1 MRFNGALH
9 VRASEDRV
17 IELSLEFRG
26 KAEMPYNLVV
36 HMWSREEG
44 LRMYTHCTYI
54 DMYRIQLNLIHCT
67 HTSSSTHLLISEE
80 MSVLTGDTLAISMN
94 FSTVVPTA
102 TS

>member
-17 IELSLEFRG
+17 IELSLELRG

-44 LRMYTHCTYI
+44 LRMYMHCTYVH
-54 DMYRIQLNLIHCT
+54 M
-67 HTSSSTHLLISEE
+67 
-80 MSVLTGDTLAISMN
+80 
-94 FSTVVPTA
+94 
-102 TS
+102 